1 MDTTDATTAATT
13 GPRADSR
20 KRVSVL
26 LPLPLAG
33 AYDYGADRD
42 LELQDGDFVAVPLGS
57 RERIGVVWG
66 DARGGVDDAK
76 IKQVAARLDA
86 PPLPETLRKFVD
98 WVAAYSLSPPGAV
111 LRMTMNVPSALEPP
125 KPVRSYAA
133 AIAPL
138 DPPPD
143 LRITPARKRVL
154 DILAGGPPRTLPDL
168 TREAGVGA
176 SVIKGLAAA
185 GAIITQDLPPGPS
198 FTPPD
203 PDHPAVLLSAE
214 QRDAAQSL
222 SRQVDAQSFVVTLLD
237 GVTGSGKTEVY
248 FEAIASAL
256 RLGRQALVLLPEIA
270 LTPQWFDRFRRRFG
284 TEPVV
289 WHSDL
294 GEARRRLAW
303 RAVATG
309 EARVVVGARSALF
322 LPFDELGVVIVDEEH
337 ESAYKQA
344 EGVSYHARDMAIVR
358 AQLVGCPI
366 VLASATPSL
375 ETRVNVARGRYGRLE
390 LPERFGLAKPP
401 AVEALDMRES
411 GLKADQFLAP
421 ALREALLKTLAA
433 GEQSLLFLNRRGYA
447 PLTLCRTCG
456 HRFECPSCSAWL
468 VEHRFRRQLQCHHCG
483 YNAPVP
489 KACPHCESTESLA
502 VCGPGVERIAEEVR
516 AVLPDARLGVMTSDT
531 MRGPEAA
538 LELVRTI
545 EAREIDILI
554 GTQMVA
560 KGHHFPHLTLVG
572 IVDADLGLSGGDLR
586 ASERTYQVLHQ
597 VAGRAGR
604 AERPGRVIVQTHQPE
619 HPVMQAMISGDR
631 EAFMQL
637 EEDNRAAGGWPPF
650 GRLAALI
657 VSSRDG
663 PAADGVAAAL
673 ARYAPSGPDIQ
684 VLGPAPA
691 PLAMLRGQH
700 RRRLLLKTARDQPV
714 QPLLREWLSQVKVP
728 ARVRVRV
735 DIDPYSFL

>member
-1 MDTTDATTAATT
+1 MDTSDATTAT
-13 GPRADSR
+13 GSYGE
-20 KRVSVL
+20 KRISVL

-33 AYDYGADRD
+33 AYDYRADGD
-42 LELQDGDFVAVPLGS
+42 FAVQTGDFVAVPLGS
-57 RERIGVVWG
+57 REVVGVVWG
-66 DARGGVDDAK
+66 DATGDVDDAK
-76 IKQVAARLDA
+76 IKPVAARLDA
-86 PPLPETLRKFVD
+86 PPLPDALRKFID

-111 LRMTMNVPSALEPP
+111 LRMTMNVRGALESP
-125 KPVRSYAA
+125 KPVRSFVAA
-133 AIAPL
+133 
-138 DPPPD
+138 DVPPD
-143 LRITPARKRVL
+143 LRLTPARKRVL
-154 DILAGGPPRTLPDL
+154 DILTGGPPRTMLDL
-168 TREAGVGA
+168 AREAEVGA
-176 SVIKGLAAA
+176 SVIKGLVTA
-185 GAIITQDLPPGPS
+185 GAITARNLPPGPT
-198 FTPPD
+198 FITPD
-203 PDHPAVLLSAE
+203 PDHPGVQLSAE
-214 QRDAAQSL
+214 QLDAAAAL
-222 SRQVDAQSFVVTLLD
+222 RRQVDTETFAVTLLD

-248 FEAIASAL
+248 FEAIAAAL

-270 LTPQWFDRFRRRFG
+270 LTPQWFDRFARRFG

-294 GEARRRLAW
+294 SQSRRRLAW

-322 LPFDELGVVIVDEEH
+322 LPFDELGLLIVDEEH

-344 EGVSYHARDMAIVR
+344 DGVSYHARDMAIVR
-358 AQLVGCPI
+358 AQLAGFPV

-375 ETRVNVARGRYGRLE
+375 ETRVNVSRGRYGRQE
-390 LPERFGLAKPP
+390 LPERFGAATLPTIE
-401 AVEALDMRES
+401 AVDMRES
-411 GLKADQFLAP
+411 GLRVDQFLAP
-421 ALREALLKTLAA
+421 VLRDALTETIGD
-433 GEQSLLFLNRRGYA
+433 GEQALLFLNRRGYA

-483 YNAPVP
+483 YTAPVP
-489 KACPHCESTESLA
+489 DACPHCDTTGSLA

-516 AVLPDARLGVMTSDT
+516 TIVPGARIGVMTSDT
-531 MRGPEAA
+531 MRGPDAA
-538 LELVRTI
+538 QEMVRAI
-545 EAREIDILI
+545 EARELNLLI

-560 KGHHFPHLTLVG
+560 KGHHFPYLTLVG

-604 AERPGRVIVQTHQPE
+604 AERPGRVIVQTHQPD
-619 HPVMQAMISGDR
+619 HPVMQAMINGDR

-650 GRLAALI
+650 GRLAAI
-657 VSSRDG
+657 IISSRDG
-663 PAADGVAAAL
+663 AAADGIAAAL
-673 ARYAPSGPDIQ
+673 ARHAPAAPDVQ

-700 RRRLLLKTARDQPV
+700 RRRLLLKTALDRPL
-714 QPLLREWLSQVKVP
+714 QPLLREWLGHVAVP
-728 ARVRVRV
+728 ARARVRV
-735 DIDPYSFL
+735 DIDPYNFL

>member
-1 MDTTDATTAATT
+1 MDTADTTAPT
-13 GPRADSR
+13 GTSDQ
-20 KRVSVL
+20 KRVSVM

-33 AYDYGADRD
+33 AYDYKVDDD
-42 LELQDGDFVAVPLGS
+42 LALGDGDFVAVPLGS
-57 RERIGVVWG
+57 REVVGVVWG
-66 DARGGVDDAK
+66 DASGDVDDAK
-76 IKQVAARLDA
+76 LKPVAARLDA
-86 PPLPETLRKFVD
+86 PPLPESLRKFVD

-111 LRMTMNVPSALEPP
+111 LRMTMSARGALEPP
-125 KPVRSYAA
+125 KPVRTYAA
-133 AIAPL
+133 TVSPL
-138 DPPPD
+138 DQPPE

-154 DILAGGPPRTLPDL
+154 DILAEGPPRTMPDL

-176 SVIKGLAAA
+176 SVVKGLAAA
-185 GAIITQDLPPGPS
+185 GAISVQDLPPGAT
-198 FTPPD
+198 FTAPD
-203 PDHPAVLLSAE
+203 PDHPAVELSVE
-214 QRDAAQSL
+214 QQAAAASL
-222 SRQVDAQSFVVTLLD
+222 SQQVDAEAFAVTLLD

-256 RLGRQALVLLPEIA
+256 RRGRQALVLLPEIA
-270 LTPQWFDRFRRRFG
+270 LTPQWFDRFERRFG
-284 TEPVV
+284 TAPVV

-294 GEARRRLAW
+294 SQARRRQAW

-309 EARVVVGARSALF
+309 EARMVVGARSALF
-322 LPFDELGVVIVDEEH
+322 LPLDELGVLIVDEEH
-337 ESAYKQA
+337 EAAYKQA
-344 EGVSYHARDMAIVR
+344 DGVSYHARDMAIVR
-358 AQLVGCPI
+358 AQLIGCPVI
-366 VLASATPSL
+366 LATATPSL
-375 ETRVNVARGRYGRLE
+375 ETRINVARGRYGRLV
-390 LPERFGLAKPP
+390 LPERFGVAKPP
-401 AVEALDMRES
+401 TVEAVDMRES
-411 GLKADQFLAP
+411 GLKADEFISP
-421 ALREALLKTLAA
+421 ALRTALLETLAA
-433 GEQSLLFLNRRGYA
+433 GEQTLLFLNRRGYA

-489 KACPHCESTESLA
+489 KACPHCEAEDSLA
-502 VCGPGVERIAEEVR
+502 VCGPGVERIAEEV
-516 AVLPDARLGVMTSDT
+516 AKIAPDARLGVMTSDT

-637 EEDNRAAGGWPPF
+637 EEDSRTVGGWPPF
-650 GRLAALI
+650 GRLAAII

-663 PAADGVAAAL
+663 AAADGVAAAL
-673 ARYAPSGPDIQ
+673 ARLAPTGPDIQ

-714 QPLLREWLSQVKVP
+714 QPLLRNWLSQVAVP
-728 ARVRVRV
+728 ARARVRV
-735 DIDPYSFL
+735 DIDPYNFL

>member
-1 MDTTDATTAATT
+1 MDSTDATTAAAEDA
-13 GPRADSR
+13 GSNGQQ
-20 KRVSVL
+20 RVSVL

-33 AYDYGADRD
+33 AYDYRVDDEMVLG
-42 LELQDGDFVAVPLGS
+42 DGDFVTVPLGS
-57 RERIGVVWG
+57 REIIGVIWG
-66 DARGGVDDAK
+66 DATGDVDEAK
-76 IKQVAARLDA
+76 IKPVTDRLDA
-86 PPLPETLRKFVD
+86 PPLPDSLRKFVD

-111 LRMTMNVPSALEPP
+111 LRMAMNVRSALAPP
-125 KPVRSYAA
+125 KPVRMFAA
-133 AIAPL
+133 TTTPL
-138 DPPPD
+138 DQAPG

-154 DILAGGPPRTLPDL
+154 DILADGPPRTMADL
-168 TREAGVGA
+168 AREAGVGA
-176 SVIKGLAAA
+176 SVVKGLAAA
-185 GAIITQDLPPGPS
+185 GAITALDMPPGAT

-203 PDHPAVLLSAE
+203 PNHPAVQLSAE
-214 QRDAAQSL
+214 QQDAAASL
-222 SRQVDAQSFVVTLLD
+222 CHLVDAQEFAVTLLD

-248 FEAIASAL
+248 FEAIAAAL

-270 LTPQWFDRFRRRFG
+270 LTPQWFDRFARRFG

-294 GEARRRLAW
+294 SQSRRRVAW
-303 RAVATG
+303 RAVATS

-322 LPFDELGVVIVDEEH
+322 LPFGELGSIIVDEEH
-337 ESAYKQA
+337 EAAYKQA
-344 EGVSYHARDMAIVR
+344 DGVSYHARDMAIVR
-358 AQLVGCPI
+358 AQLIGCPI
-366 VLASATPSL
+366 ILATATPSL
-375 ETRVNVARGRYGRLE
+375 ETRVNVARERYGRLE

-401 AVEALDMRES
+401 AIEAVDMRES

-421 ALREALLKTLAA
+421 ELREALKQTLAA
-433 GEQSLLFLNRRGYA
+433 GDQALLFLNRRGYA

-489 KACPHCESTESLA
+489 KACPHCNATDSLA
-502 VCGPGVERIAEEVR
+502 VCGPGVERIAEEVQTI
-516 AVLPDARLGVMTSDT
+516 VPTARLGVMTSDT

-538 LELVRTI
+538 MELVRTI
-545 EAREIDILI
+545 EARELDILI

-572 IVDADLGLSGGDLR
+572 IVDADMGLSGGDLR

-604 AERPGRVIVQTHQPE
+604 AEKPGRVIVQSHQPE
-619 HPVMQAMISGDR
+619 HPVMQAMINGDR
-631 EAFMQL
+631 DAFMQL

-650 GRLAALI
+650 GRLAAI
-657 VSSRDG
+657 IISSRDG
-663 PAADGVAAAL
+663 AAADGVAAAL
-673 ARYAPSGPDIQ
+673 ARLAPASADIQ

-700 RRRLLLKTARDQPV
+700 RRRLLLKTGRDQPV
-714 QPLLREWLSQVKVP
+714 QPVLRAWLNQVKVP

>member
-1 MDTTDATTAATT
+1 
-13 GPRADSR
+13 
-20 KRVSVL
+20 
-26 LPLPLAG
+26 
-33 AYDYGADRD
+33 
-42 LELQDGDFVAVPLGS
+42 
-57 RERIGVVWG
+57 
-66 DARGGVDDAK
+66 
-76 IKQVAARLDA
+76 
-86 PPLPETLRKFVD
+86 FVD
-98 WVAAYSLSPPGAV
+98 WVSAYSLSPPGAV
-111 LRMTMNVPSALEPP
+111 LRMTMSARGALEPP
-125 KPVRSYAA
+125 KPVRTYAA
-133 AIAPL
+133 TTSPL
-138 DPPPD
+138 DQPPG

-154 DILAGGPPRTLPDL
+154 DVLAEGPPRTMPDL

-176 SVIKGLAAA
+176 SVVKGLAAA
-185 GAIITQDLPPGPS
+185 GAISALDLPPGAT
-198 FTPPD
+198 FVPPD
-203 PDHPAVLLSAE
+203 PDHPAVDLSAE
-214 QRDAAQSL
+214 QQAAASSL
-222 SRQVDAQSFVVTLLD
+222 SQQVDAEAFAVTLLD

-270 LTPQWFDRFRRRFG
+270 LTPQWFDRFARRFG

-294 GEARRRLAW
+294 SQSRRRLAW

-322 LPFDELGVVIVDEEH
+322 LPLDELGVLIVDEEH
-337 ESAYKQA
+337 EAAYKQA
-344 EGVSYHARDMAIVR
+344 DGVSYHARDMAIVR
-358 AQLVGCPI
+358 AQLIGCPI
-366 VLASATPSL
+366 ILATATPSL
-375 ETRVNVARGRYGRLE
+375 ETRVNVARERYGRLV
-390 LPERFGLAKPP
+390 LPERFGVAKPP
-401 AVEALDMRES
+401 TVEAVDMRES
-411 GLKADQFLAP
+411 GLKADEFISP
-421 ALREALLKTLAA
+421 ALRAAMLETLAA
-433 GEQSLLFLNRRGYA
+433 GEQTLLFLNRRGYA

-489 KACPHCESTESLA
+489 KACPHCEAEDSLA
-502 VCGPGVERIAEEVR
+502 VCGPGVERIEEEV
-516 AVLPDARLGVMTSDT
+516 AKIAPDARFGVMTSDT

-572 IVDADLGLSGGDLR
+572 IIDADLGLSGGDLR

-637 EEDNRAAGGWPPF
+637 EEDSRAVGSWPPF
-650 GRLAALI
+650 GRLAAII

-663 PAADGVAAAL
+663 AAADGVAAAL
-673 ARYAPSGPDIQ
+673 ARMAPTGADIQ

-714 QPLLREWLSQVKVP
+714 QPLLRAWLSQVIVP
-728 ARVRVRV
+728 ARARVRV
-735 DIDPYSFL
+735 DIDPYNFL

>member
-1 MDTTDATTAATT
+1 MDTADTTAPT
-13 GPRADSR
+13 GTSDQ
-20 KRVSVL
+20 KRVSVM

-33 AYDYGADRD
+33 AYDYRVDDD
-42 LELQDGDFVAVPLGS
+42 LALGDGDFVAVPLGS
-57 RERIGVVWG
+57 REVIGVVWG
-66 DARGGVDDAK
+66 DASGDVDDAK
-76 IKQVAARLDA
+76 LKPVAARLDT
-86 PPLPETLRKFVD
+86 PPLPESLRKFVD
-98 WVAAYSLSPPGAV
+98 WVSAYSLSPPGAV
-111 LRMTMNVPSALEPP
+111 LRMTMSARGALEPP
-125 KPVRSYAA
+125 KPVRTYAA
-133 AIAPL
+133 TTSPL
-138 DPPPD
+138 EQPPD

-154 DILAGGPPRTLPDL
+154 DILAEGPPRTMPDL

-176 SVIKGLAAA
+176 SVVKGLAAA
-185 GAIITQDLPPGPS
+185 GAISALDLPPGAT

-203 PDHPAVLLSAE
+203 PDHPAVELSAE
-214 QRDAAQSL
+214 QQAAASSL
-222 SRQVDAQSFVVTLLD
+222 SQQVDAEAFAVTLLD

-270 LTPQWFDRFRRRFG
+270 LTPQWFDRFARRFG

-294 GEARRRLAW
+294 SQSRRRLAW

-322 LPFDELGVVIVDEEH
+322 LPLDELGVLIVDEEH
-337 ESAYKQA
+337 EAAYKQA
-344 EGVSYHARDMAIVR
+344 DGVSYHARDMAIVR
-358 AQLVGCPI
+358 AQLIGCPI
-366 VLASATPSL
+366 ILATATPSL
-375 ETRVNVARGRYGRLE
+375 ETRVNVARERYGRLV
-390 LPERFGLAKPP
+390 LPERFGVAKPP
-401 AVEALDMRES
+401 TVEAVDMRES
-411 GLKADQFLAP
+411 GLKADEFISP
-421 ALREALLKTLAA
+421 ALRAALLETLAA
-433 GEQSLLFLNRRGYA
+433 GEQTLLFLNRRGYA

-489 KACPHCESTESLA
+489 KACPHCEAEDSLA
-502 VCGPGVERIAEEVR
+502 VCGPGVERIEEEV
-516 AVLPDARLGVMTSDT
+516 AKIAPDARRGVMTSDT

-572 IVDADLGLSGGDLR
+572 IIDADLGLSGGDLR

-637 EEDNRAAGGWPPF
+637 EEDSRAVGGWPPF
-650 GRLAALI
+650 GRLAAI
-657 VSSRDG
+657 IISSRDG
-663 PAADGVAAAL
+663 AAADGVAAAL
-673 ARYAPSGPDIQ
+673 ARLAPTGAGIQ

-714 QPLLREWLSQVKVP
+714 QPLLRAWLSQVTVP
-728 ARVRVRV
+728 ARARVRV
-735 DIDPYSFL
+735 DIDPYNFL

>member
-1 MDTTDATTAATT
+1 MDTTDATTAAA
-13 GPRADSR
+13 ADLQANDR
-20 KRVSVL
+20 TRVSVL

-33 AYDYGADRD
+33 AYDYRADRD
-42 LELQDGDFVAVPLGS
+42 LGLDDGDFVAVPLGS
-57 RERIGVVWG
+57 REVVGVVWG
-66 DARGGVDDAK
+66 DASGEVDDAK
-76 IKQVAARLDA
+76 LKPVAARLEA
-86 PPLPETLRKFVD
+86 PPLPQSLRKFVD

-111 LRMTMNVPSALEPP
+111 LRMTMNVRSALEPP
-125 KPVRSYAA
+125 KPVPMYAA
-133 AIAPL
+133 TTTPL
-138 DPPPD
+138 DQPPG

-154 DILAGGPPRTLPDL
+154 DVLAGGPPRTLSDL
-168 TREAGVGA
+168 SREAGVGA

-185 GAIITQDLPPGPS
+185 GAIAAREMPPGPT
-198 FTPPD
+198 FAPPD
-203 PDHPAVLLSAE
+203 PDHPAVQLSAE
-214 QRDAAQSL
+214 QQDAAASL
-222 SRQVDAQSFVVTLLD
+222 CRQVDAQSFAVTLLD

-270 LTPQWFDRFRRRFG
+270 LTPQWFDRFARRFG

-294 GEARRRLAW
+294 SQLRRRLSW

-322 LPFDELGVVIVDEEH
+322 LPFGELGVVIVDEEH
-337 ESAYKQA
+337 EAAYKQA
-344 EGVSYHARDMAIVR
+344 DGVSYHARDMAIVR
-358 AQLVGCPI
+358 AQLAGCPI
-366 VLASATPSL
+366 VLATATPSL

-390 LPERFGLAKPP
+390 LPERFGPAEPP
-401 AVEALDMRES
+401 AVAALDMRES
-411 GLKADQFLAP
+411 GLKADEFLAP
-421 ALREALLKTLAA
+421 ALREALLETVGA
-433 GEQSLLFLNRRGYA
+433 GEQALLFLNRRGYA

-489 KACPHCESTESLA
+489 KACPHCEATDSLA

-516 AVLPDARLGVMTSDT
+516 ALLPDARLGVMTSDT

-538 LELVRTI
+538 AALVRAV

-572 IVDADLGLSGGDLR
+572 IVDADLGLNGGDLR

-604 AERPGRVIVQTHQPE
+604 AERPGRVVVQTHQPE

-631 EAFMQL
+631 
-637 EEDNRAAGGWPPF
+637 
-650 GRLAALI
+650 
-657 VSSRDG
+657 
-663 PAADGVAAAL
+663 
-673 ARYAPSGPDIQ
+673 
-684 VLGPAPA
+684 
-691 PLAMLRGQH
+691 
-700 RRRLLLKTARDQPV
+700 
-714 QPLLREWLSQVKVP
+714 
-728 ARVRVRV
+728 
-735 DIDPYSFL
+735 